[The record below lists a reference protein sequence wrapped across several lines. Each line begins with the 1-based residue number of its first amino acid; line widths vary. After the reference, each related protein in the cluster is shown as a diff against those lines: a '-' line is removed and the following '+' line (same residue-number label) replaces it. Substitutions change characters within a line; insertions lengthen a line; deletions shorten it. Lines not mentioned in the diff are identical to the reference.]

1 MMGGKGL
8 KAYADSMGVSM
19 TQDESQHAVDVFR
32 LAYPE
37 VPAFWRWIMQALEFT
52 LTTKKP
58 SSGYLITTRMD
69 RDFLFIDLPSGRSIG
84 YFKPLWQM
92 WDTPIGEKMSFTYM
106 GINRFMSAPTWERI
120 AAHAGGV
127 VENIV
132 QAVARDVMVEWL
144 MRLRELH
151 VVGTVHDEV
160 IAVVDEN
167 ISGKTLDF
175 MNAQIAGYSIPW
187 AEGLLLDAEG
197 FVGKHYDK

>member
-8 KAYADSMGVSM
+8 NAYADSMGVSM
-19 TQDESQHAVDVFR
+19 TQSESQHAVDVFR
-32 LAYPE
+32 SAYPE
-37 VPAFWRWIMQALEFT
+37 VPKFWRWIMESLEATIMTGQHSF
-52 LTTKKP
+52 
-58 SSGYLITTRMD
+58 GYSVVLRME
-69 RDFLFIDLPSGRSIG
+69 RDFLFIDLPNGRSLG

-106 GINRFMSAPTWERI
+106 GINRFKSAPTWERI

-127 VENIV
+127 TENVI

-144 MRLRELH
+144 MRLRDLQ

-187 AEGLLLDAEG
+187 AKGLLLDAEG